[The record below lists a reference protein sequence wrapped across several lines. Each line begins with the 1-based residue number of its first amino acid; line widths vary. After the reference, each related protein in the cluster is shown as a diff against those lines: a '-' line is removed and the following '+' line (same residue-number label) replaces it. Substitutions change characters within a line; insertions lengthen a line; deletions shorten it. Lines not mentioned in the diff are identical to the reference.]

1 MFGTSRKSSKQPN
14 FKWWVLI
21 LAMGL
26 GLMLLFFQG
35 PLLLSSN
42 ESQTL
47 ATDTPES
54 QPGTDGDLPAEDDA
68 LFLEDYDPAE
78 DNIFVGQD
86 TTADDTPAWQVT
98 VSFIGKFILV
108 IGLAYAVI
116 AGLRWLQGKRDFA
129 RAHSATV
136 RVLETTTLAS
146 GRNLHLIIA
155 GNKVLLIGST
165 EHQVTLLSE
174 IPEAAIPVPED
185 ESTDFEDSLS
195 EAESQV
201 EPSPEWQSALD
212 TLRAKVKWNR
222 QVAGD

>member
-1 MFGTSRKSSKQPN
+1 MVGIDTGHGTGTDSP
-14 FKWWVLI
+14 
-21 LAMGL
+21 
-26 GLMLLFFQG
+26 FFQG
-35 PLLLSSN
+35 PMLAPSSDN
-42 ESQTL
+42 QTP

-54 QPGTDGDLPAEDDA
+54 QPSTDGNLSAEDDTI
-68 LFLEDYDPAE
+68 FLEDYDPAA

-86 TTADDTPAWQVT
+86 TTDDTPAWQT
-98 VSFIGKFILV
+98 TASFVGKFILV

-116 AGLRWLQGKRDFA
+116 AGLRWLQGKRDFT
-129 RAHSATV
+129 RAQSAAV

-146 GRNLHLIIA
+146 GRHLHLIIA

-174 IPEAAIPVPED
+174 IPDAAIPVPED
-185 ESTDFEDSLS
+185 ESADFEDSLS
-195 EAESQV
+195 EAQSQV

-212 TLRAKVKWNR
+212 TLRTKVKWNR

>member
-1 MFGTSRKSSKQPN
+1 MFGTSRKSSKQQN

-21 LAMGL
+21 LALGL
-26 GLMLLFFQG
+26 GLILLFIQG
-35 PLLLSSN
+35 PVLPSSR

-47 ATDTPES
+47 ATNTPES
-54 QPGTDGDLPAEDDA
+54 QPSANGDQPAEDDA
-68 LFLEDYDPAE
+68 IFLEDYNPAE
-78 DNIFVGQD
+78 DNVFVGEEATVGAPTWQM
-86 TTADDTPAWQVT
+86 TA
-98 VSFIGKFILV
+98 SFIGKFILV

-116 AGLRWLQGKRDFA
+116 AGLRWLQGKRGFS
-129 RAHSATV
+129 HSQNATI
-136 RVLETTTLAS
+136 RVLETTALAS

-174 IPEAAIPVPED
+174 IPDAAVPVPED
-185 ESTDFEDSLS
+185 ELIDFDETLS
-195 EAESQV
+195 EAQNQA